1 MHHAGALLTLQWGIL
16 LSLLP
21 TLHKRI
27 QSGAAALALQSDG
40 YYSLKSH
47 LQVISV

>member
-1 MHHAGALLTLQWGIL
+1 MHHAGALLTLQWGI

-27 QSGAAALALQSDG
+27 QSGAAALALQADG